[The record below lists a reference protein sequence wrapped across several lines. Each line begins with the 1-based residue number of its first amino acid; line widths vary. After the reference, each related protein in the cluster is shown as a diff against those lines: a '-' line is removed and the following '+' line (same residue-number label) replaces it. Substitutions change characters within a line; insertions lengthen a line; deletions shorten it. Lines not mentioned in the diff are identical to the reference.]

1 MASLQI
7 MSNDMIRIGDWV
19 EMPQANADGDV
30 IDIALHIVKIQN
42 WDKTISTIPTS
53 KFISESFKNWRG
65 MSDSGGRRIKRSL
78 HLDMS
83 SIRFLTDEEVERHS
97 RREVLRDY
105 MRGKRDELAENTT
118 EKADMDPGVIPD
130 VRRLTNAGTFR
141 AYVFHY
147 LKAHPMIHDD
157 MTLIVRQL
165 APGPK
170 GLPIQIYCFS
180 NDTVWATYETL
191 QADIFDHLIAILPE
205 FGIRAFQEP
214 SGADLDRLAGAKGEG
229 DRRS

>member
-1 MASLQI
+1 
-7 MSNDMIRIGDWV
+7 
-19 EMPQANADGDV
+19 
-30 IDIALHIVKIQN
+30 
-42 WDKTISTIPTS
+42 
-53 KFISESFKNWRG
+53 
-65 MSDSGGRRIKRSL
+65 
-78 HLDMS
+78 
-83 SIRFLTDEEVERHS
+83 
-97 RREVLRDY
+97 
-105 MRGKRDELAENTT
+105 
-118 EKADMDPGVIPD
+118 
-130 VRRLTNAGTFR
+130 
-141 AYVFHY
+141 
-147 LKAHPMIHDD
+147 